1 MDRKAKRFLANIG
14 LFASACLCF
23 AGFVGFVIVIRMG
36 ILPSGNPMGH
46 TEEYLQGW
54 TLFFLLFLGIPCLL
68 AFFGGLAPLILWFMR
83 FRKKRGR
90 SPALWTLR

>member
-36 ILPSGNPMGH
+36 VLPPDDLMGH
-46 TEEYLQGW
+46 SKEYCQGW
-54 TLFFLLFLGIPCLL
+54 TLFYFLLLGIPCLA
-68 AFFGGLAPLILWFMR
+68 AFFSGLVPLFLWFKHS
-83 FRKKRGR
+83 RKKLH
-90 SPALWTLR
+90 P